1 MINVGIMSEDNK
13 INTNKLEAYKETQK
27 EFEDALNTL
36 ASFKSQI
43 TMLANQLKSLQKNV
57 SKKIKSLEK
66 EVKKSKLKGNK
77 KPSGFAA
84 PRKIS
89 AKLCKFMNKPEGS
102 EAARTEVTRYI
113 IQYIR
118 DNNLQNPVNKKEI
131 NPESALKSLLENDTD
146 DKTNENEV
154 ITYFNIQRHMNKHF
168 EK

>member
-1 MINVGIMSEDNK
+1 MINVGIMSDNN
-13 INTNKLEAYKETQK
+13 IKLEAYKETQE
-27 EFEDALNTL
+27 EFEEVLNTL

-43 TMLANQLKSLQKNV
+43 TMLANQMKSLQKNV
-57 SKKIKSLEK
+57 KKKIKSLEK
-66 EVKKSKLKGNK
+66 EIKKSKSKGNK

-118 DNNLQNPVNKKEI
+118 DKNLQNPINKKEI
-131 NPESALKSLLENDTD
+131 DPDSALKSLLGNNIDE
-146 DKTNENEV
+146 KTGKKEV